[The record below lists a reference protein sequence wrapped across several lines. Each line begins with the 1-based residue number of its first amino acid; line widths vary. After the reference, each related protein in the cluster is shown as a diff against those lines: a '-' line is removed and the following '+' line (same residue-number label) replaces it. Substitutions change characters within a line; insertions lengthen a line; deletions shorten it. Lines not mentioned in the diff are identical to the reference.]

1 MWPRTQ
7 HRGLISGMFAAT
19 ETRCIMRF
27 HTNAVA
33 PISVMHELQVVDPP
47 NVTLVPITG
56 YRDGYIQSRV
66 LTQGAK
72 TI

>member
-1 MWPRTQ
+1 
-7 HRGLISGMFAAT
+7 
-19 ETRCIMRF
+19 MRL

-56 YRDGYIQSRV
+56 YSDGYIQSRV